1 MIITKYF
8 CLKCRI
14 TPKKYTIHLV
24 PTLWALRLLSLLQV
38 PLQLADES
46 DDERVNVLFRSGK
59 WKDHKDGYRVTILC
73 NVSTGRGLQLIAMA
87 MGCAGRTKAQSKMWE
102 FELLMR
108 DSAGCAGRT
117 RAQPKMW
124 EFELL
129 MRDSGMSCVFARYSS
144 KNRDS
149 W

>member
-1 MIITKYF
+1 M
-8 CLKCRI
+8 
-14 TPKKYTIHLV
+14 
-24 PTLWALRLLSLLQV
+24 ASLRLVSLLQV

-59 WKDHKDGYRVTILC
+59 WKDHKDGHRVTLRLC
-73 NVSTGRGLQLIAMA
+73 NVSTGRVLQLIAMA
-87 MGCAGRTKAQSKMWE
+87 MGCAG
-102 FELLMR
+102 L
-108 DSAGCAGRT
+108 T

-129 MRDSGMSCVFARYSS
+129 IADSGMSLVFAGYSS
-144 KNRDS
+144 KKRDS